1 MAAPFLN
8 GNSASQFQGKNHMNS
23 AVLVPLAEP
32 FAEILKHVYLSRT
45 NDGSLFLSLKMYTLE
60 SERIEECIDDWN
72 QTVFEHNHALA
83 HGRYDQCYKL
93 RSHFFDETGWPK
105 SHIGL
110 MVSQNVLIWDDPCA
124 RPNVS
129 IIVPKTSWKK
139 SADENIDYYDG
150 KFSALCT
157 IHKDDIEWVIKI

>member
-1 MAAPFLN
+1 
-8 GNSASQFQGKNHMNS
+8 MNS

-93 RSHFFDETGWPK
+93 RSQFFDETGESK

-110 MVSQNVLIWDDPCA
+110 MASQNVLFWDDPYDGF
-124 RPNVS
+124 NVRM
-129 IIVPKTSWKK
+129 IAPKTS
-139 SADENIDYYDG
+139 
-150 KFSALCT
+150 
-157 IHKDDIEWVIKI
+157 